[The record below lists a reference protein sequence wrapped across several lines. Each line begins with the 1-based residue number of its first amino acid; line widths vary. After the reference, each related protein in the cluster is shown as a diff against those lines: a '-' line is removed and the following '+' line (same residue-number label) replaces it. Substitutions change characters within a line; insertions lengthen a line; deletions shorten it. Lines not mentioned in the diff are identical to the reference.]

1 MSVKLK
7 NVVSGKVKTFPFIFA
22 EKVLRV
28 CDSLKTKPF
37 VLIDKKFKYEGGQLY
52 RVKPDIVEIAKDI
65 AENDLNDLIK
75 KTSKAKK
82 YIVDKKI
89 IKTIYIRNKI
99 INYIV
104 KN

>member
-1 MSVKLK
+1 MKIMVPFTPHLANECLSNLNCQKVNEWPEINTSALESASINMVIQVNGKTRDVL
-7 NVVSGKVKTFPFIFA
+7 NVG
-22 EKVLRV
+22 
-28 CDSLKTKPF
+28 
-37 VLIDKKFKYEGGQLY
+37 
-52 RVKPDIVEIAKDI
+52 KDI